1 MRFGGPSLRWRLSWL
16 LATTAVLT
24 VSAFG
29 IVAYRSARNAS
40 VDAADVRLRVGL
52 TQLRTLTEQGAENL
66 LDALQKAAHD
76 PVLVEAVRHPAAP
89 GTAVGDVMKKLR
101 GNNTAAGSAVEVV
114 DARGRLVARLPEGS
128 TLADPPPTFA
138 QRAEIGPLFEQEG
151 GQFFYA
157 TVPVLDEGVRI
168 GGIRLTR
175 PLQINSQSQRIIET
189 ILGEDSSFM
198 IGNRDGRIWSSGGE
212 QQFPLEPGLA
222 GEYNRGGRRMV
233 GLAMN
238 VEHTPWMFV
247 VDVPLATAIGPARAL
262 ILPFA
267 ITGSLI
273 AIAGALVGFRA
284 SGRIAR
290 PLSELT
296 AAAEAIARGERT
308 VPLVATGRGDEVG
321 RLARAFASMS
331 TSVHLVRDQLE
342 AEVGARSE
350 ELSAAVERLRKVDR
364 ELKANERFAAVGRVS
379 GRIGHELRNPLGV
392 MSTVVLLID
401 SLPDASPKLRE
412 YAALLREQI
421 ALSDRIISDVLDQAR
436 ATTLQ
441 RVPVDLR
448 AFLDGLVDRSAVPP
462 GVETRVRMPAHVPTL
477 VFDKDRVGQIVWN
490 LISNAAQAMDG
501 RGTVT
506 VSAQLA
512 DSRLAIDVCDTGPGV
527 SAADAERIFDPLYTT
542 KSNGVGLGLSVSRA
556 AARAHGGDLSVRN
569 PGERGACIRLEIAV
583 EYTDAVAATSSTAS

>member
-16 LATTAVLT
+16 LAATAVLT

-76 PVLVEAVRHPAAP
+76 PVIVGAVRDARAP
-89 GTAVGDVMKKLR
+89 MDNAVTEALKKLR
-101 GNNTAAGSAVEVV
+101 GNNTSAGSVVELA
-114 DARGRLVARLPEGS
+114 DSKGRMIARLPATAS
-128 TLADPPPTFA
+128 DDPASAPMTFA
-138 QRAEIGPLFEQEG
+138 PRAEIGPLFDRDG
-151 GQFFYA
+151 DQFFYA
-157 TVPVLDEGVRI
+157 SVPILDEGQRI

-175 PLQINSQSQRIIET
+175 PLVLTQQSQRIIET

-198 IGNRDGRIWSSGGE
+198 IGNRDGRIWSDAGE
-212 QQFPLEPGLA
+212 QNFPLQTELA
-222 GEYNRGGRRMV
+222 GEYERGGRRMV
-233 GLAMN
+233 GLGMN

-247 VDVPLATAIGPARAL
+247 VDLPLSAAIRPARAL
-262 ILPFA
+262 IFPFA
-267 ITGSLI
+267 VTGALI
-273 AIAGALVGFRA
+273 ALAGALVGFRA

-296 AAAEAIARGERT
+296 AAAEAIARGDRF
-308 VPLVATGRGDEVG
+308 VPLTVTDRSDEIG
-321 RLARAFASMS
+321 RLSRAFASMS
-331 TSVHLVRDQLE
+331 ASVYLVRDQLE
-342 AEVGARSE
+342 AEVGARSA
-350 ELSAAVERLRKVDR
+350 ELSEAVERLRHVDR

-441 RVPVDLR
+441 RVPVDVPS
-448 AFLDGLVDRSAVPP
+448 FVHGLVNRSAVPA
-462 GVETRVRMPAHVPTL
+462 GIETHVRMPRHLPTL

-490 LISNAAQAMDG
+490 LVSNAVQAMDG

-506 VSAQLA
+506 VSVQLGEG
-512 DSRLAIDVCDTGPGV
+512 RLLFDVCDSGPGV
-527 SAADAERIFDPLYTT
+527 AAADAERIFDPLFTT
-542 KSNGVGLGLSVSRA
+542 KANGVGLGLSVSRA
-556 AARAHGGDLSVRN
+556 AARAHGGDLTVQN
-569 PGERGACIRLEIAV
+569 PGERGACFRLEIAV
-583 EYTDAVAATSSTAS
+583 EFTDRAVASA